1 MGLLNGLP
9 SKDYTAI
16 LNNFSPDS
24 LTYHGS
30 SRPTKF
36 GSLRNDFHYKGF
48 SLSCNIV
55 FKLGYVFRRPSTA
68 TYYSKVVENQPH
80 LDYSLRWQQPGD
92 EIKTN
97 VPSIL
102 YDQNENRSVFYNFS
116 EVLVESGS
124 HIRLQDIRLSYAFPS
139 DKLKRSTFKSLQ
151 FYSYLSNLGIL
162 WKENKKGIDPDTFG
176 FNLPNPFSI
185 AFGIN
190 ANF

>member
-1 MGLLNGLP
+1 M
-9 SKDYTAI
+9 
-16 LNNFSPDS
+16 
-24 LTYHGS
+24 
-30 SRPTKF
+30 
-36 GSLRNDFHYKGF
+36 
-48 SLSCNIV
+48 
-55 FKLGYVFRRPSTA
+55 
-68 TYYSKVVENQPH
+68 VENQPH